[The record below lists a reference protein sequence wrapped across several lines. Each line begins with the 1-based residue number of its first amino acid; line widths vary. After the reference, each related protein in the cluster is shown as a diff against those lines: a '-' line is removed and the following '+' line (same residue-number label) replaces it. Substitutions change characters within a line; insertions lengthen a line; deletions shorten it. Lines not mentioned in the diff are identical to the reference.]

1 MNVNQTTGQEGDGM
15 SLGTVRDLL
24 AGMSWD
30 EIKEIGSGYEL
41 FCTCKSSY
49 DYDVDTIEECDDAL
63 REAQEAAVSFRCT
76 TEILPA

>member
-1 MNVNQTTGQEGDGM
+1 M

-49 DYDVDTIEECDDAL
+49 DYDCDTVEECDKALNDAL
-63 REAQEAAVSFRCT
+63 REAQEVRERNFAT
-76 TEILPA
+76 D